1 LELSLAARGDE
12 RAPVAALAGSEA
24 AARTNKP
31 RRLSIASMDRFNPLS
46 FRPSAEPGSRYR
58 LLTAGCHGCPNG
70 PRPRPDDPLPL
81 VSSRSLRHDMAEAT
95 DKSKQEEHTAAAN
108 LSETPEK
115 QKNIYMT
122 ISLS

>member
-1 LELSLAARGDE
+1 
-12 RAPVAALAGSEA
+12 
-24 AARTNKP
+24 
-31 RRLSIASMDRFNPLS
+31 MDRFNPLS

-58 LLTAGCHGCPNG
+58 LLTAGCHGCPIG
-70 PRPRPDDPLPL
+70 LRPRPDDPLPL

-122 ISLS
+122 ISLSQTGTQELRFAVRTNCDLAYGPGYTRETMCEMMIL